1 MSATLRRGDGVF
13 TGDTKAG
20 VLSFEKTRSR
30 AKSRDHKKGGCVLSP
45 SYSVTAR
52 QPALLEGGIR
62 MFQNVQ
68 KLFLVLIAVAALV
81 VSSGVPVIAA
91 EPTQLPPTICFD
103 PNDHI
108 QRADARAAC
117 DTRAEELGFKHG
129 FLLPCQLPGLPP
141 PGPVFC
147 FCLESEKDPYI
158 CFGLGP

>member
-68 KLFLVLIAVAALV
+68 KLFLVLTAVAALV
-81 VSSGVPVIAA
+81 VSSGVPVIAD
-91 EPTQLPPTICFD
+91 EPTALYNTCFD
-103 PNDHI
+103 PKDHN
-108 QRADARAAC
+108 QLAVERADC
-117 DTRAEELGFKHG
+117 DAEAQDQLFTHG
-129 FLLPCQLPGLPP
+129 FLRPCHGSPLPGITCVCQVPD
-141 PGPVFC
+141 VA
-147 FCLESEKDPYI
+147 YT
-158 CFGLGP
+158 CFGVGP

>member
-68 KLFLVLIAVAALV
+68 KLFLVLTAVAALV
-81 VSSGVPVIAA
+81 VSSGVPVIAD
-91 EPTQLPPTICFD
+91 EPTALYNTCFD
-103 PNDHI
+103 PKNHN
-108 QRADARAAC
+108 QLAVKRADC
-117 DTRAEELGFKHG
+117 DAKAQDPDVGFTHG
-129 FLLPCQLPGLPP
+129 FLRPCRTSPLDPGITCVCAVPD
-141 PGPVFC
+141 VA
-147 FCLESEKDPYI
+147 YT
-158 CFGLGP
+158 CFGVGP